1 MPKSEAPRKARAKDP
16 LSDVSEQIAIVTAA
30 LEAYDFK
37 ARTDV
42 VSLTDIRMSIRD
54 MFIDVS
60 TDVPFPFEELAALAV
75 IGIAKDL

>member
-1 MPKSEAPRKARAKDP
+1 MPKSKAPKKARAEDP
-16 LSDVSEQIAIVTAA
+16 LSDTSEQIAIVTAA

-37 ARTDV
+37 ARTDI